1 MITTNDFCKTQY
13 GEKLYKLSLNGGFT
27 CPNRDGT
34 KGTVGCIFC
43 SEGGSGDFAED
54 HVLGLDEQIERAKKR
69 GSAKFK
75 GSRYI
80 AYFQAFTNTY
90 GSLDRLKAVYD
101 KFHGDKFDMLSVAV
115 WDEPADTKKAAE
127 ELGINWNQIINAQ
140 RIPTDLYNIEGIPT
154 IILFGPDGKIVAR
167 GVRGPQIPETVAEC
181 LAK

>member
-1 MITTNDFCKTQY
+1 MKTKILILAAALLSAACGNPNATAKRTADTPAEAAPVTK
-13 GEKLYKLSLNGGFT
+13 GEKGDMFIDFQIQQDPADPASIVRLSDYVGKGKWVLVDFWASWCGP
-27 CPNRDGT
+27 CRREMPN
-34 KGTVGCIFC
+34 
-43 SEGGSGDFAED
+43 
-54 HVLGLDEQIERAKKR
+54 
-69 GSAKFK
+69 
-75 GSRYI
+75 
-80 AYFQAFTNTY
+80 
-90 GSLDRLKAVYD
+90 LKAVYD

-167 GVRGPQIPETVAEC
+167 GIRGPQIPDTVAEC